1 MIQPIQSSS
10 DESLRRL
17 GSGSIRRAFWVE
29 SDKWVY
35 AKGCP
40 NRSTEIV
47 KGRSTKATEIHKKDI
62 SGEFYED

>member
-17 GSGSIRRAFWVE
+17 GSCSIWRAFWVK
-29 SDKWVY
+29 SDEWVY

-40 NRSTEIV
+40 NRSSEIV
-47 KGRSTKATEIHKKDI
+47 KGRGTKAAEIHKKNI
-62 SGEFYED
+62 GGEFFED

>member
-17 GSGSIRRAFWVE
+17 GSCSIRRAFWVK
-29 SDKWVY
+29 SDKGVY

-40 NRSTEIV
+40 NRSSEIV
-47 KGRSTKATEIHKKDI
+47 KGRSTKTAEIHKKDI
-62 SGEFYED
+62 RGELHDD